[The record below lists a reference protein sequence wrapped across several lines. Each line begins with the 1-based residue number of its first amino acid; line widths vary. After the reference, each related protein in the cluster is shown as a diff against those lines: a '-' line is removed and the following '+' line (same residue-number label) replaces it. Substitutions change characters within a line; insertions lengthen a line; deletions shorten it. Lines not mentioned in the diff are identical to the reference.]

1 MTQTV
6 FPSTSYP
13 SAPLDPP
20 VRDNPAPSPDMPFEL
35 GLVMAGAV
43 SAGAYTAG
51 VCDFLIEALDAWH
64 HAQKDHPD
72 TTPPHKVTLRVI
84 TGASAGGINAALW
97 AAALPYAFPP
107 VRWGDHDKAPATGNP
122 FFYAWVNALDLA
134 SFLSLTDLGAGPLAS
149 VLNTSPLD
157 EIAYAALRLPE
168 AFPPKERPFVDPS
181 LAIYLTL
188 TNLRGIP
195 YWSGMTG
202 NRNGGYGMQ
211 MHRDYQRFVTQTHK
225 DADLHTD
232 DRPLPFPVSQHPAA
246 WSVLA
251 ETALACSA
259 FPAAF
264 RARRLVRPHADY
276 AHRTAVQYDLNR
288 SLYAVVPPFFD
299 TKESA
304 YSFWAV
310 DGGAMDNEPLELAR
324 QHLSGMFGTNPRG
337 GLQALRATV
346 LVDPFP
352 EMDMS
357 EPASES
363 LSLGQTLVGLM
374 RAWKYQ
380 ARFHPEDI
388 GLARAETVYSRFLI
402 SPSRYE
408 TETSHGMH
416 LASSM
421 LSGFGGFLDRALRV
435 HDYMLGRRNAQRFL
449 THHLTLPEDHPLF
462 ARWSPAMKD
471 QYRRVQNRPEFPHQL
486 PIIPVVLAAAGE
498 NVLPPWPKITAST
511 PDLVAGV
518 MKRLN
523 AVYFKV
529 LQDNNVPKMQQL
541 YLGPLRR
548 TAMTSMETKLLTL
561 IQHARDESGL

>member
-1 MTQTV
+1 MCFVMAQ
-6 FPSTSYP
+6 TSYP

-20 VRDNPAPSPDMPFEL
+20 VRDNPHPSPDTPFEV

-51 VCDFLIEALDAWH
+51 VCDYLIEALDAWH
-64 HAQKDHPD
+64 QAQNHHPD
-72 TTPPHKVTLRVI
+72 TTPPHKVTFKVI

-107 VRWGDHDKAPATGNP
+107 VRWGDHDKAPAMGNP
-122 FFYAWVNALDLA
+122 FFYAWVHALDLS
-134 SFLSLTDLGAGPLAS
+134 SFLSLQDLGAGPLGSLLNGAS
-149 VLNTSPLD
+149 LD
-157 EIAYAALRLPE
+157 DIAYASLRLPE
-168 AFPPKERPFVDPS
+168 AFSKRSRPFMDPS

-211 MHRDYQRFVTQTHK
+211 MHRDYQRFVTQAQNG
-225 DADLHTD
+225 ADVRAD
-232 DRPLPFPVSQHPAA
+232 DRPLPFPVSKNPEP
-246 WSVLA
+246 WSILA

-259 FPAAF
+259 FPMAF
-264 RARRLVRPHADY
+264 RARRLVRPQQDY
-276 AHRTAVQYDLNR
+276 AYRAAVRYDGDQN
-288 SLYAVVPPFFD
+288 LYAVVPPFFD
-299 TKESA
+299 TKEGA

-324 QHLSGMFGTNPRG
+324 QHLSGMFGSNPRG
-337 GLQALRATV
+337 GMQALRATL

-352 EMDMS
+352 EMDRS
-357 EPASES
+357 DPAPKT
-363 LSLGQTLVGLM
+363 LSLTQTLGGLIG
-374 RAWKYQ
+374 AWKYQ

-388 GLARAETVYSRFLI
+388 SLARAETVYSRFLI
-402 SPSRYE
+402 SPSRSE
-408 TETSHGMH
+408 TQSSQGMH
-416 LASSM
+416 LASSL
-421 LSGFGGFLDRALRV
+421 LSGFGGFLDRSLRL

-449 THHLTLPEDHPLF
+449 SQHFTLPEDHALF
-462 ARWSPAMKD
+462 SRWTTGMKD
-471 QYRRVQNRPEFPHQL
+471 HYRVVHNRPEFPHQL
-486 PIIPVVLAAAGE
+486 PIIPVVPAAAAE
-498 NVLPPWPKITAST
+498 NVLPPWPRITAST

-529 LQDNNVPKMQQL
+529 LQDQKISTVQQL

-548 TAMTSMETKLLTL
+548 AAMASLETKLLSL
-561 IQHARDESGL
+561 IGDARKESGL

>member
-1 MTQTV
+1 MAQ
-6 FPSTSYP
+6 TSYP
-13 SAPLDPP
+13 SVPLDPP
-20 VRDNPAPSPDMPFEL
+20 VRDNPHPSPDAPFEL

-51 VCDFLIEALDAWH
+51 VCDYVMEALDAWH
-64 HAQKDHPD
+64 HAQNHHPD

-97 AAALPYAFPP
+97 AAALPYAVPP
-107 VRWGDHDKAPATGNP
+107 VRWGDQDKAPATGNP

-157 EIAYAALRLPE
+157 DIAYAALRLPE
-168 AFPPKERPFVDPS
+168 AFAQKHRPFVDPS
-181 LAIYLTL
+181 LAMYLTL

-211 MHRDYQRFVTQTHK
+211 MHRDYRRFVTQAHSN
-225 DADLHTD
+225 ADSYRD
-232 DRPLPFPVSQHPAA
+232 DCALPFPVSQHPAA

-259 FPAAF
+259 FPLAF
-264 RARRLVRPHADY
+264 RARRLVRPQGDY
-276 AHRTAVQYDLNR
+276 DYRAAVRYDLDQN
-288 SLYAVVPPFFD
+288 LYAVVPPFFD
-299 TKESA
+299 TKEDA

-324 QHLSGMFGTNPRG
+324 QHLSGMFGSNPRG
-337 GLQALRATV
+337 GMQALRATL

-352 EMDMS
+352 EMDIS
-357 EPASES
+357 QPAPES
-363 LSLGQTLVGLM
+363 LSLGQTLGGLIS
-374 RAWKYQ
+374 AWKYQ

-388 GLARAETVYSRFLI
+388 GLARAETVYSRFMI
-402 SPSRYE
+402 SPSRHE

-421 LSGFGGFLDRALRV
+421 LSGFGGFLDRSLRV

-449 THHLTLPEDHPLF
+449 SRHFTLPEEHALF
-462 ARWSPAMKD
+462 ARWSTAMKD
-471 QYRRVQNRPEFPHQL
+471 HYRVVHNRPDFPHQL
-486 PIIPVVLAAAGE
+486 PIIPVVPAAAAE
-498 NVLPPWPKITAST
+498 NVLPPWPQITAST
-511 PDLVAGV
+511 QDLVAGV

-529 LQDNNVPKMQQL
+529 LEDKKVPKLQQL

-548 TAMTSMETKLLTL
+548 AAMASMETKLLSL
-561 IQHARDESGL
+561 IGDARKESGL